1 MTPFTT
7 GTPGSWQRPGPRG
20 QIRCRCP
27 QLRPDPAGALPLLP
41 GICACGRRF
50 SQRSGSGICPSRPL
64 CLRRGRSLCP
74 GRGSAAVRRRVRR
87 AGFWGRDPGPCP
99 ADPDR
104 TAAAD
109 PGLPHRPARR
119 LSKRRPQLCCGTAG
133 SRTVL
138 CPDSGAAALLDKPN
152 NNLAVEYCKAILSQ
166 GAALTPRA
174 PGTAGSRPWAGS
186 GQRGRTLCQRQ
197 RLCAAF
203 GLRPDRKR

>member
-1 MTPFTT
+1 MYFAGIIAEYDPFHN
-7 GTPGSWQRPGPRG
+7 GHAWQLAAARAHGAKYVAVALSCGLTQR
-20 QIRCRCP
+20 
-27 QLRPDPAGALPLLP
+27 GALPLLP
-41 GICACGRRF
+41 ESVRVAAALA
-50 SQRSGSGICPSRPL
+50 SGADSGICPSRPL

-133 SRTVL
+133 SRTV
-138 CPDSGAAALLDKPN
+138 PLL
-152 NNLAVEYCKAILSQ
+152 
-166 GAALTPRA
+166 
-174 PGTAGSRPWAGS
+174 
-186 GQRGRTLCQRQ
+186 RQ
-197 RLCAAF
+197 RRCRLAGQAQQ
-203 GLRPDRKR
+203 